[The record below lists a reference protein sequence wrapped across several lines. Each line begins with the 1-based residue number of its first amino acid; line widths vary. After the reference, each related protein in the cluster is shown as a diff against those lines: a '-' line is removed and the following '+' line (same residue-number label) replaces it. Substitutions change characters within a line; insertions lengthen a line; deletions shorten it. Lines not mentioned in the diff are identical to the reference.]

1 MDTLGQRI
9 KKIRNMRGL
18 TQKALALKAGI
29 SEITIQSY
37 ELEIRRPKPEQ
48 LNKIAMALDVDI
60 AFLMPCKI
68 DSRMAFMALMFDLI
82 DEYGNI
88 VIENKGGTI
97 LFGIDH
103 LNNMREN
110 LQLAEAKSAY
120 DKLSVEEFKE
130 WLINYPPKIH
140 NGEIEEK

>member
-18 TQKALALKAGI
+18 TQKALASKAGM

-60 AFLMPCKI
+60 AFLMPCKT

-82 DEYGNI
+82 DEYGDI
-88 VIENKGGTI
+88 VIENKGGTV

-110 LQLAEAKSAY
+110 LQLAEAKSAH